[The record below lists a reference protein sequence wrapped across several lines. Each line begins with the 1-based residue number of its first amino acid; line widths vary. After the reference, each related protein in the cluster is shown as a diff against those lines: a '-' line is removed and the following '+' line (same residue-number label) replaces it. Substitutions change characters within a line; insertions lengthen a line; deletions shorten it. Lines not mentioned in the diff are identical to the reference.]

1 MSVTEFGATRAGAR
15 EFGEAVRREWPIE
28 PGAIYL
34 NHGTVGVA
42 PRRVLAAQQAI
53 REEIERHP
61 SRFLLRELT
70 SIGVGHPS
78 GRIPRMR
85 QAAAAVAE
93 FLGARAEDLAFV
105 DNATTG
111 ANAVLRSFPLEA
123 GDEILVTDLG
133 YGGVTNAATFA
144 ARQRGASI
152 RVVTTPYPVTSAAA
166 MTEAIVS
173 ALGPRTRL
181 AVIDHITSQSALILP
196 LADIAAACRARGV
209 AVLGDG
215 AHAPGAIALDI
226 PSLGVDWY
234 VANLHKWMWVPRASG
249 ILWAAP
255 ERQKGLHPAVVSWG
269 LDQGMSAE
277 FDLPGTRDPSP
288 HLSAPAALALMKEY
302 GVEDVRKY
310 NHSLAWSGA
319 HHLAKHWGTSF
330 VVPESMVGTMATL
343 EMPERLGRS
352 ADEALTVRDRLL
364 FDHNIEVQVH
374 SFRGRLHVRICGQI
388 YNTMQDIEALAEAVV
403 EIAG

>member
-1 MSVTEFGATRAGAR
+1 VTNVSDAR
-15 EFGEAVRREWPIE
+15 TGSARFGEAVRGEWPIE

-70 SIGVGHPS
+70 SIGVGRPS
-78 GRIPRMR
+78 GRVPRMR
-85 QAAAAVAE
+85 QAAATVAE
-93 FLGARAEDLAFV
+93 FLGARSEDLAFV

-111 ANAVLRSFPLEA
+111 ANAVLRSFPFEP

-152 RVVTTPYPVTSAAA
+152 RVVTTPYPVRAAGDL
-166 MTEAIVS
+166 TEAIVS

-181 AVIDHITSQSALILP
+181 AVIDHITSQSSLILP
-196 LADIAAACRARGV
+196 LPEIAAACRVRGV
-209 AVLGDG
+209 AVLADG

-255 ERQKGLHPAVVSWG
+255 ERQVGLHPAVVSWG

-288 HLSAPAALALMKEY
+288 HLAAPAAISLMKEH
-302 GVEDVRKY
+302 GVEEVRNY
-310 NHSLAWSGA
+310 NHTLAWSGA
-319 HHLAKHWGTSF
+319 RRLAEHWDTPF
-330 VVPESMVGTMATL
+330 EVPESMIGTMATL
-343 EMPERLGRS
+343 EMPERVGRT
-352 ADEALTVRDRLL
+352 ADEALSVRDRLL

-374 SFRGRLHVRICGQI
+374 SFRDRMHVRICGQI
-388 YNTMQDIEALAEAVV
+388 YNTMQEIDTLAEAVLR
-403 EIAG
+403 IGG